1 MMAILSACF
10 QIMNRH
16 FSIGIKIEMRKSCQ
30 HLLFLINTLPAA
42 PGHWFY
48 RFKTAAF
55 TCRIPIVKLMYRH
68 PYTLRTKNRVL
79 LGSQLRITERTSR
92 PFLTAFPGTRPTI
105 LQHLPSASSISSCIY
120 INAPHSARHG
130 MPCSTASRIEC
141 FIVSFSDNCSP

>member
-1 MMAILSACF
+1 MMAILSAFF

-48 RFKTAAF
+48 CFKTAAF

-68 PYTLRTKNRVL
+68 LYTLRTKNRVL
-79 LGSQLRITERTSR
+79 LRSQHRITETDQPS
-92 PFLTAFPGTRPTI
+92 FLNSLSGNQTDHPPTPSICIFHLLMHIHKCSAF
-105 LQHLPSASSISSCIY
+105 SK
-120 INAPHSARHG
+120 ARHALLHG
-130 MPCSTASRIEC
+130 FP
-141 FIVSFSDNCSP
+141 D